1 MARFQGL
8 TEFQKDL
15 LQVAQRETP
24 KEVDRILKRA
34 ANKGARMAKVKAQTE
49 VKKQTGLYL
58 ERFKGGK
65 PFRGENGERVV
76 RVINSA
82 PHAHLIEYGHDQV
95 LNPPKPNGRGVIKG
109 RGIGKKIGEVEGR
122 FVLDDAM
129 KQFEQKREFEKF
141 LSRGI
146 DGMLRRGKL

>member
-1 MARFQGL
+1 M
-8 TEFQKDL
+8 
-15 LQVAQRETP
+15 
-24 KEVDRILKRA
+24 
-34 ANKGARMAKVKAQTE
+34 
-49 VKKQTGLYL
+49 
-58 ERFKGGK
+58 
-65 PFRGENGERVV
+65 
-76 RVINSA
+76 
-82 PHAHLIEYGHDQV
+82 
-95 LNPPKPNGRGVIKG
+95 NPSKPNGRGVIKG